1 MSEQEMNREEKQ
13 EEKQNETQAAPEA
26 TAAAEDAGR
35 PEGEAG
41 QENGKKKGKVK
52 KSVGREVLE
61 WVLTILV
68 AVAAALVIRSFVFEL
83 VRVDGGSMENTLNDG
98 EIMFVSK
105 FDYSSTWL
113 SLPFTSNNTAEQ
125 AARITFGSPKRL
137 DVVICRYPARG
148 AVNFVKRVVGLPGET
163 VALSDDG
170 YLLINGVQI
179 PEEAKLAGIEE
190 DFRLNYGDYAA
201 YYIPKKGDK
210 AVISQSGLTDRDGV
224 SLYINGQRWFRRQ
237 TCLVLQADGK
247 TLKLYNRNTDD
258 SSQEMSASK
267 IRTEAVISYD
277 GKISPVAGFLEAHPE
292 MLDKEFT
299 VGEDYYFVMGD
310 HRDNSNDSRSVGV
323 LERSAIVGHARNVV
337 FPFNKWRGVE

>member
-1 MSEQEMNREEKQ
+1 MSETELQDTAKTPEE
-13 EEKQNETQAAPEA
+13 ETVE
-26 TAAAEDAGR
+26 TAETEGR
-35 PEGEAG
+35 
-41 QENGKKKGKVK
+41 KKKKKEKVK
-52 KSVGREVLE
+52 RPLWREILS
-61 WVLTILV
+61 WVLTLLC
-68 AVAAALVIRSFVFEL
+68 AFAAAIVIRSIIFEP
-83 VRVDGGSMENTLNDG
+83 VRVDGESMDDTLANG
-98 EIMFVSK
+98 EIMLVSK
-105 FDYSSTWL
+105 YDYNNVWL
-113 SLPFTSNNTAEQ
+113 CLPWQSDNASQQ
-125 AARITFGSPKRL
+125 APRFGWGNPNFL